1 MRGIRG
7 SIGAQLKYDLDTLRG
22 DLFGGITSAVVALP
36 VALAFGVASGLGAA
50 AGLYGA
56 IAVGFFASVFGGT
69 RSQISGPTAP
79 MAVAMA
85 VIITTHSSSLA
96 EALTVVMLGGLL
108 QVLLGVLGF
117 GRFVAYTPHVV
128 VSGFMSGIGII
139 VMLIQTLPFLGAP
152 TATGGALSAIRA
164 LPEALS
170 NVNLS
175 ALAIAAVTL
184 AVGVAW
190 PRRLRRFMPG
200 ALAALL
206 AGTLLGVL
214 WLRGAPVIGPVPTG
228 LPQLRLA
235 LPDAGFL
242 LRAAQPALIL
252 ALLGSVDSLLTSLV
266 ADSLTGTRHNPDRE
280 LVGQGIGNLV
290 AGLIGGVPGAGATMG
305 TVTNIRAGG
314 ATQVS
319 GALRAVVVLAIL
331 LGLGRYVEPIPHAV
345 LAGILMKVGWDIIDW
360 RMLTRVHKMRR
371 EHLFVMLLTL
381 GLTVFVDLVT
391 AVAIGLIAAGVAHAR
406 QLERLELDSVV
417 SVPLLDVKFFAPEQA
432 APAAAADPY
441 AARVG
446 MVALRGSFTVASSH
460 KLVGVI
466 SADIKDHE
474 VVIFDFSGATY
485 LDDSA
490 AMLIDQ
496 LMDTAAQERTECIV
510 MGLSGSAE
518 DTLRT
523 LDILSRLPAGR
534 VVATLDQARQVAQGL
549 LRPGRPGP
557 AASPPP
563 P

>member
-1 MRGIRG
+1 MT
-7 SIGAQLKYDLDTLRG
+7 LKYDLDTLRG

-85 VIITTHSSSLA
+85 VIITTHSSTLT

-128 VSGFMSGIGII
+128 VSGFMSGIGVI

-152 TATGGALSAIRA
+152 TATGGALSALRA
-164 LPEALS
+164 LPEALA

-175 ALAIAAVTL
+175 ALAVAAVTL

-200 ALAALL
+200 ALAALI

-228 LPQLRLA
+228 LPQLH
-235 LPDAGFL
+235 LPLPSAAFL
-242 LRAAQPALIL
+242 LSAAQPALIL

-266 ADSLTGTRHNPDRE
+266 ADSLTGTRHDPDRE
-280 LVGQGIGNLV
+280 LVGQGIGNLA

-314 ATQVS
+314 TTQVS

-331 LGLGRYVEPIPHAV
+331 LGLGRFVEPIPHAV
-345 LAGILMKVGWDIIDW
+345 LAGILIKVGWDIIDW
-360 RMLTRVHKMRR
+360 RMLTRVHRMRR
-371 EHLFVMLLTL
+371 EHLVVMLLTL

-417 SVPLLDVKFFAPEQA
+417 SVPLLDLKFLA
-432 APAAAADPY
+432 AGEEAGNAGEIDPY

-466 SADIKDHE
+466 SADVKDHE

-496 LMDTAAQERTECIV
+496 LLEGAAQEHTECIV

-523 LDILSRLPAGR
+523 LGVLRRLPAGR
-534 VVATLDQARQVAQGL
+534 VVETQEQARQVARGL
-549 LRPGRPGP
+549 L
-557 AASPPP
+557 AAAA
-563 P
+563 

>member
-1 MRGIRG
+1 MAPGCGKAAVRATVRG
-7 SIGAQLKYDLDTLRG
+7 LKYDLDTLRG

-56 IAVGFFASVFGGT
+56 IAVGFFASLFGGT

-85 VIITTHSSSLA
+85 VIITTHSTNLA
-96 EALTVVMLGGLL
+96 EALTVVMMGGLL

-152 TATGGALSAIRA
+152 TATGGALGAIRA
-164 LPEALS
+164 LPEAVAGI
-170 NVNLS
+170 NFS
-175 ALAIAAVTL
+175 ALAIAAATL
-184 AVGVAW
+184 AIGVAW
-190 PRRLRRFMPG
+190 PRRLQRFLPG
-200 ALAALL
+200 ALVALI

-214 WLRGAPVIGPVPTG
+214 WLRGVPVIGPIPTG
-228 LPQLRLA
+228 LPQVRLS
-235 LPDAGFL
+235 LPSAGFL
-242 LRAAQPALIL
+242 LRALQPALIL

-290 AGLIGGVPGAGATMG
+290 AGLVGGVPGAGATMG

-314 ATQVS
+314 KTQVS
-319 GALRAVVVLAIL
+319 GALRAVVVLALL

-360 RMLTRVHKMRR
+360 RMLTRMHRMRR

-381 GLTVFVDLVT
+381 ALTIFVDLVT

-417 SVPLLDVKFFAPEQA
+417 SVPLLDLKFFAP
-432 APAAAADPY
+432 AAAGTTDPY

-446 MVALRGSFTVASSH
+446 LVALKGSFTVASSH

-496 LMDTAAQERTECIV
+496 LMDSAAGERTECIV

-523 LDILSRLPAGR
+523 LDVLARLPAER
-534 VVATLDQARQVAQGL
+534 VVETLDQARQAAQRIL
-549 LRPGRPGP
+549 AR
-557 AASPPP
+557 
-563 P
+563 